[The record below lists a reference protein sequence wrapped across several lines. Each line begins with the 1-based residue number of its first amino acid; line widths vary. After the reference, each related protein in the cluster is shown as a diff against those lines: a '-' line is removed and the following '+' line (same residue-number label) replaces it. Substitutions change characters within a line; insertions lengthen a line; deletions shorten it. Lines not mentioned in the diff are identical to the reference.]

1 MGEDRDDVWAA
12 VHDERRLLCDQ
23 LAHVAPAAWELPSPC
38 PGWSVHDVVAHLVD
52 TALTT
57 RLGFVR
63 GLARA
68 GFDFD
73 RQNARGVA
81 AARGGTPAET
91 LERLRAVVDRRT
103 TPPAPLATRLVEAFV
118 HGEDVRRPLGLA
130 GRYPTG
136 AVARALRLQARTGA
150 GTGGAREHVSG
161 LRLVADD
168 VDLVLGE
175 GPTVTGPVI
184 ALLCAV
190 SGRADHLEQLA
201 GDGVPLLGHRLFQAA
216 RPRGPR

>member
-1 MGEDRDDVWAA
+1 MWGA
-12 VHDERRLLCDQ
+12 VHRERRLLCDQ
-23 LAHVAPAAWELPSPC
+23 LEDVPAERWDLPSTC

-57 RLGFVR
+57 RLSFVL

-73 RQNARGVA
+73 RQNARGVVR
-81 AARGGTPAET
+81 ARGATPAET
-91 LERLRAVVDRRT
+91 LTRFRAVLERRSG
-103 TPPAPLATRLVEAFV
+103 PPAPSATRLVEAFV
-118 HGEDVRRPLGLA
+118 HGEDVRQHLGLA
-130 GRYPTG
+130 GDYPRRSVG
-136 AVARALRLQARTGA
+136 AALELQARTGV
-150 GTGGAREHVSG
+150 GLGGARDHVAG

-190 SGRADHLEQLA
+190 SGRAGHLEHLA

-216 RPRGPR
+216 

>member
-1 MGEDRDDVWAA
+1 MGENRGDVWAV
-12 VHDERRLLCDQ
+12 VHRERRLLYDQ
-23 LAHVAPAAWELPSPC
+23 LARVPPEAWEEPSPC

-52 TALTT
+52 TARTT
-57 RLGFVR
+57 RLGFVL

-81 AARGGTPAET
+81 AARGVTPAET

-118 HGEDVRRPLGLA
+118 HGEDVRGPLGLVGDYP
-130 GRYPTG
+130 GRWVG
-136 AVARALRLQARTGA
+136 AALELQARTGT
-150 GTGGAREHVSG
+150 GLGGAREHVAG
-161 LRLVADD
+161 LRLAADD

-175 GPTVTGPVI
+175 GPAVTGPVI
-184 ALLCAV
+184 SLLCAA

-216 RPRGPR
+216 RPPR